1 MAANLNLKSRL
12 LHIMLTAQNSV
23 QAFRTAMALLVL
35 LSGAAGAGVVATDL
49 VWISDRFA
57 PDNMWGRAHCDLLP
71 ALLIVKGVNLLNR
84 ARQTIGHGLVLVK
97 RKIFRF

>member
-1 MAANLNLKSRL
+1 MAGNRQIESGL
-12 LHIMLTAQNSV
+12 LHIMLTALNSL
-23 QAFRTAMALLVL
+23 QAFRTAMAMLVL
-35 LSGAAGAGVVATDL
+35 LSGAAGAGIVATDL

-57 PDNMWGRAHCDLLP
+57 PDNIWYRAHCDLLP